1 LVAQIT
7 AVVAKSQENG
17 ANANVARDAV
27 QYVNALIY
35 EASPFNEGPK
45 GLRDAH
51 KQISVDAKAMLAF
64 IRDAS
69 LRQGKRAR
77 LTKQGKQPA
86 KQAVDHPTANH
97 EKQDSKF
104 KFNQFGFSHSPMM
117 PSGDR
122 VGKSIFTQ

>member
-51 KQISVDAKAMLAF
+51 KQISANAKAMLAF

-69 LRQGKRAR
+69 LRQGKPLLFTMTEAR
-77 LTKQGKQPA
+77 TL
-86 KQAVDHPTANH
+86 N
-97 EKQDSKF
+97 
-104 KFNQFGFSHSPMM
+104 
-117 PSGDR
+117 
-122 VGKSIFTQ
+122 